1 MFRILNLLN
10 RLIYLLKLMTGSLFF
25 HLQYVYN
32 NTSLEKFKLGYFK
45 KKETDPNVLKK
56 YSKDP
61 NKTEYLMTKKIPFCF
76 HAFTDF
82 SNTKYLESIFVL
94 ENQIEINIWKTLGKI
109 SSQVNMIVHEDITK
123 NQTILKAV
131 FNCINIP
138 IFFNS
143 TIKKYITQEFYNE
156 REKETK
162 IIASNNK

>member
-1 MFRILNLLN
+1 M
-10 RLIYLLKLMTGSLFF
+10 KEGLFF
-25 HLQYVYN
+25 YLQYVYH

-56 YSKDP
+56 YSRDT
-61 NKTEYLMTKKIPFCF
+61 NKTEYLMTKTIPFCF
-76 HAFTDF
+76 HIFTDV
-82 SNTKYLESIFVL
+82 SNTEYLESIFVL
-94 ENQIEINIWKTLGKI
+94 EDQLEINIWKTLGKI
-109 SSQVNMIVHEDITK
+109 SSQVNMIVYENISK

-156 REKETK
+156 REKETE
-162 IIASNNK
+162 IIASNNKL